1 MVHQFCARPHCEV
14 MDSTERL
21 IDLAIQTRLL
31 SLSSRGWGI
40 ADEPFFV
47 ADLGQVIR
55 QHRRWRV
62 NLPDVLPFFAVK
74 CNPDP
79 NLLKLLADLGT
90 GFDCASIEELR
101 TVLSL
106 GVDPSR
112 IIFANPCKSASSL
125 VFAARTGVTRTTF
138 DNLDELDNIRTFLP
152 NAQLVLRI
160 FASDSD
166 ALINLGEKFGAT
178 VETSLP
184 LLQRARELGLDV
196 CGVSFHVGT
205 GASNTSAYVDAI
217 RHAKIVFGY
226 GKSLGFD
233 MNLLDI
239 GGGFQDCNLED
250 IACSLRPMLKEEFP
264 SGVRLIAEP
273 GRYYARSAYTLVCK
287 VLSRRRHIG
296 TDDQD
301 KPDMLYQNDGVY
313 GSFMNVLIEKE
324 IVRPSLVA
332 YTWPFHSHD
341 NDTRRKLQEHRYTIW
356 GPTCDSVDCVAKDV
370 PMNSEI
376 RIGDWLKYKNMGAY
390 TTATATQFNGFSN
403 QRDVIYINTE
413 SMDYQ
418 VMHWKALANLHQDHL
433 RTFTISV

>member
-1 MVHQFCARPHCEV
+1 M
-14 MDSTERL
+14 
-21 IDLAIQTRLL
+21 
-31 SLSSRGWGI
+31 
-40 ADEPFFV
+40 
-47 ADLGQVIR
+47 
-55 QHRRWRV
+55 
-62 NLPDVLPFFAVK
+62 K

-106 GVDPSR
+106 GVDPCR

-138 DNLDELDNIRTFLP
+138 DNLDELDTIRTFLP

-166 ALINLGEKFGAT
+166 ALIDLGEKFGAT
-178 VETSLP
+178 VETSLS

-196 CGVSFHVGT
+196 CGVSFHVGMLLPQGPLFSQRIHRLLSGT
-205 GASNTSAYVDAI
+205 GASNTSAYVNAI

-264 SGVRLIAEP
+264 PGVRLIAEP

-287 VLSRRRHIG
+287 ILSRRRHIG
-296 TDDQD
+296 TDDHD

-324 IVRPSLVA
+324 TVRPSLVA
-332 YTWPFHSHD
+332 CTWPFHSHD

-376 RIGDWLKYKNMGAY
+376 RIGDWLKYKNMGGESLHGRLSSTEPKTDY
-390 TTATATQFNGFSN
+390 TWKPIPQQRRLSSMGF
-403 QRDVIYINTE
+403 RA
-413 SMDYQ
+413 SM
-418 VMHWKALANLHQDHL
+418 
-433 RTFTISV
+433 T

>member
-1 MVHQFCARPHCEV
+1 MVHQFCARPHSGG

-21 IDLAIQTRLL
+21 IDLAIQTRLF
-31 SLSSRGWGI
+31 SLSNCDGWAI

-62 NLPDVLPFFAVK
+62 NLPDVLPFYAVK

-79 NLLKLLADLGT
+79 NLLRLLANLGT

-106 GVDPSR
+106 GVDPCR
-112 IIFANPCKSASSL
+112 IIFANPCKSVSSL

-152 NAQLVLRI
+152 NAELVLRLY
-160 FASDSD
+160 ASDSD

-178 VETSLP
+178 VEASLP

-205 GASNTSAYVDAI
+205 GASNASAYVTAI
-217 RHAKIVFGY
+217 RDAKIVFGY

-239 GGGFQDCNLED
+239 GGGFQDSNLED
-250 IACSLRPMLKEEFP
+250 IACVLRPILKEEFP
-264 SGVRLIAEP
+264 GVRLLAEP
-273 GRYYARSAYTLVCK
+273 GRYYVRSAYTLACK
-287 VLSRRRHIG
+287 ILSRRRHSG
-296 TDDQD
+296 TDHHDR
-301 KPDMLYQNDGVY
+301 PDMLYQNDGVY
-313 GSFMNVLIEKE
+313 GNFMNVLIEKE
-324 IVRPSLVA
+324 TVRPSLVA
-332 YTWPFHSHD
+332 YTWPFHSRG
-341 NDTRRKLQEHRYTIW
+341 NDTRRKLEEHRYTIW
-356 GPTCDSVDCVAKDV
+356 GPTCDSMDCVAKDV
-370 PMNSEI
+370 PMTSEI
-376 RIGDWLKYKNMGAY
+376 RIGDWLKYKNMGGESFHARLSGIELKTLTILRSLHY
-390 TTATATQFNGFSN
+390 SNG
-403 QRDVIYINTE
+403 D
-413 SMDYQ
+413 
-418 VMHWKALANLHQDHL
+418 
-433 RTFTISV
+433 SVQWVFEPV

>member
-1 MVHQFCARPHCEV
+1 

-62 NLPDVLPFFAVK
+62 NLPDVHPFFGVCPPPSIQGSDIPRLDA
-74 CNPDP
+74 NS
-79 NLLKLLADLGT
+79 DLGT

-106 GVDPSR
+106 GVDSCR

-138 DNLDELDNIRTFLP
+138 DNLDELDTIRTFLP

-166 ALINLGEKFGAT
+166 ALIDLGEKFGAT
-178 VETSLP
+178 VESSLS

-205 GASNTSAYVDAI
+205 GASNTSAYVNAI

-233 MNLLDI
+233 MKLLDI

-264 SGVRLIAEP
+264 PGVRLIAEP

-287 VLSRRRHIG
+287 ILSRRRHIG
-296 TDDQD
+296 TDDHD

-324 IVRPSLVA
+324 TVRPSLVA

-403 QRDVIYINTE
+403 QHDVIYINTE

-418 VMHWKALANLHQDHL
+418 AMHWKALANLHQDHL